1 MTESRSLFIRVLQR
15 ELLTLLLLLLVG
27 VFLLPLAVYQVG
39 TEIFGE
45 YTGSGFGSFYRDI
58 HGNLRAGEPVVVFL
72 MASPYLVWQLL
83 RLSLNAFRL
92 FTPAHRAPEKS

>member
-1 MTESRSLFIRVLQR
+1 MTESRSLFVRVLQR

-27 VFLLPLAVYQVG
+27 VFLLPLAVYLVG
-39 TEIFGE
+39 TAIFGE

-58 HGNLRAGEPVVVFL
+58 HGNLRAGESVVIFL

-92 FTPAHRAPEKS
+92 FTPLRRAPEKS